1 MFWLFLI
8 IFSILII
15 PKIFTLGI
23 FVDGMTYASI
33 SRNLSE
39 GIGSFLKPTYT
50 LTIYKEFYEHPPLQF
65 YLESLFFKLLK
76 DNFWT
81 ERIYS
86 VLVGFLSIL
95 MLYFILKI
103 LNKFENRDIPKFSA
117 SFILISMPL
126 TSWIMLNN
134 MLENTLTLFLLI
146 SFFFLLLSIYKN
158 PLLSIISGIF
168 LFLAFFTKGPVA
180 LFLIT
185 LPFLYYNKISL
196 RKLLLIFLLLMLGFS
211 IFLLFPDII
220 NYLKIYIKKQV
231 LNSVLGHR
239 EIVGSRLDPI
249 SKTIRELLVPFSFL
263 FLISFIKKFNI
274 KFDEFS
280 IKFLVFSSIGVF
292 PLMISPKQMDWYV
305 YPSFPFFSIFISFIF
320 VDCLK
325 YLDRFF
331 NKKPLKIVSIFTFL
345 ICCIFMF
352 LNYGKIK
359 NYAEFHNDFKNSNFK
374 VHKVVGVCPTSLMSN
389 WVVIALSQRYLK
401 LSFSENVDSI
411 VFASKECKLSCKEI
425 YPKNYKNYY
434 ICRTNFSY

>member
-1 MFWLFLI
+1 
-8 IFSILII
+8 
-15 PKIFTLGI
+15 
-23 FVDGMTYASI
+23 MTYASI

-65 YLESLFFKLLK
+65 YLESLFFRVLK

-86 VLVGFLSIL
+86 ILVGFLSLL
-95 MLYFILKI
+95 MLYFILKA
-103 LNKFENRDIPKFSA
+103 LNKFENRNIPNFSA
-117 SFILISMPL
+117 SFILISTPL

-168 LFLAFFTKGPVA
+168 LFFAFFTKGPVA
-180 LFLIT
+180 LFSIAF
-185 LPFLYYNKISL
+185 PFLYYNKIPL
-196 RKLLLIFLLLMLGFS
+196 KKIILILSLLMLGFS
-211 IFLLFPDII
+211 IFLLFPDI
-220 NYLKIYIKKQV
+220 
-231 LNSVLGHR
+231 LNSILGHR
-239 EIVGSRLDPI
+239 EIVGSRFDPI
-249 SKTIRELLVPFSFL
+249 SKTIRELIIPFSFL
-263 FLISFIKKFNI
+263 FLISFMRKLHIT
-274 KFDEFS
+274 FDELS
-280 IKFLVFSSIGVF
+280 VFSLLGVF

-320 VDCLK
+320 VDSLN

-331 NKKPLKIVSIFTFL
+331 NRKPLKTLSIFTFF
-345 ICCIFMF
+345 ICCILMF

-359 NYAEFHNDFKNSNFK
+359 SYPEFHNDFKNSAFK
-374 VHKVVGVCPTSLMSN
+374 VHRVVGVCPTSLMHD

-401 LSFSENVDSI
+401 FSFSENIDS
-411 VFASKECKLSCKEI
+411 VVLASKECRLSCSDI
-425 YPKNYKNYY
+425 YPKNHKNYY
-434 ICRTNFSY
+434 ICFQKL